1 MPQNPPVTNIRTS
14 HGITIQ
20 TASGVIIGFITNFT
34 PAQGKAVTPAYELNA
49 ITSGRPIENVP
60 GNVSGLSLDVSR
72 YDIYP
77 RRMEEAFGT
86 DDFEMLTD
94 QNVPFTVQEI
104 TRIPGGDGETFTT
117 EVRQY
122 TGCWFTSIGRSFRAD
137 DTRIIM
143 VSARMVY
150 LSKERLQ

>member
-1 MPQNPPVTNIRTS
+1 MVQNPPVTTIRTS

-20 TASGVIIGFITNFT
+20 AENGVIIGFITNFT

-49 ITSGRPIENVP
+49 DTSGLPIENIP

-86 DDFEMLTD
+86 PDFEMLSD
-94 QNVPFTVQEI
+94 QNRPFIVREI
-104 TRIPGGDGETFTT
+104 TRIPGGDGESFTT

-122 TGCWFTSIGRSFRAD
+122 TGCWFTSIGRGFRAD

-143 VSARMVY
+143 VSARLVY
-150 LSKERLQ
+150 LRKERLQ